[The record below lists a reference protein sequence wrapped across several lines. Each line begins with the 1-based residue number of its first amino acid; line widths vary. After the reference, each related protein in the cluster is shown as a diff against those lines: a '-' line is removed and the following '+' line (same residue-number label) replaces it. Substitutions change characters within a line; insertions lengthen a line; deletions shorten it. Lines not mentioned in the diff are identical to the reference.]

1 MYQFMNETTLKVVQ
15 KAMLIIKDLGMHNY
29 YQCYSTSMQLSGSA
43 QYKLKFNVMQRM
55 LTSSNN
61 YANIIWVCIIIIIV
75 LYESSVEV
83 HNTF

>member
-1 MYQFMNETTLKVVQ
+1 
-15 KAMLIIKDLGMHNY
+15 MLFYKI
-29 YQCYSTSMQLSGSA
+29 SMQLSGRA

-61 YANIIWVCIIIIIV
+61 SVYHLGMHNDYHCTIS